1 MSALEEVVPAFVEMA
16 HRIVWASGA
25 TVDAR
30 GRPWTRVLHPLWS
43 WDGTELTG
51 IVATSPLSPKRAHID
66 RHPYLSF
73 TYWHPDHDTCSA
85 SCDAEWDLTDEGR
98 TAGWRAF
105 ETAPAPV
112 GYDPQIIPG
121 WDTPTS
127 PTFGIVRLRP
137 WRLHV
142 LRGADLVQGNGAG
155 ITWSRAPA

>member
-1 MSALEEVVPAFVEMA
+1 MVSLDFRTRTDADIRVVPPGEFF
-16 HRIVWASGA
+16 G
-25 TVDAR
+25 
-30 GRPWTRVLHPLWS
+30 
-43 WDGTELTG
+43 
-51 IVATSPLSPKRAHID
+51 
-66 RHPYLSF
+66 
-73 TYWHPDHDTCSA
+73 
-85 SCDAEWDLTDEGR
+85 DLTDEGR

-112 GYDPQIIPG
+112 GYDPKIIPG

-155 ITWSRAPA
+155 VTWSRALA